1 MQMGFNNDVEH
12 LGVTLH
18 IQTEDH
24 GMAARKVTS
33 QLFVAGVILEAR
45 TLAYAPV
52 IEAAATLAEQEE
64 LVRRQMR
71 TMHKAFHK
79 RILEGAYDSKLGRA
93 EHDAASTEEPSR
105 DAAVDAVAD
114 PVVDAVAK
122 PAEAARPVLLGE
134 TTAYRGFD
142 GVEDAQALLTD
153 LVAGL
158 AARATKTDG
167 SE

>member
-33 QLFVAGVILEAR
+33 QLFYAGVILEAR

-79 RILEGAYDSKLGRA
+79 RILEGAYDSKLRGVK
-93 EHDAASTEEPSR
+93 HDAAATEEPSLN
-105 DAAVDAVAD
+105 AA
-114 PVVDAVAK
+114 PE
-122 PAEAARPVLLGE
+122 PAEAAPPVLLGDA
-134 TTAYRGFD
+134 TAYRGFD
-142 GVEDAQALLTD
+142 GVEDAQALQND

-158 AARATKTDG
+158 AARATKTDDP
-167 SE
+167 E